1 VTTTE
6 DPRVS
11 RSKSRILDSAAD
23 LLVREGAAAATIERI
38 AAGAG
43 VARTTVY
50 RHWPSRGH
58 LVMDAFE
65 MLAAPPPAPA
75 TDDLRGGLLALLA
88 ELAWALTESRRAP
101 MLPALVDAAERD
113 EELATLQKRHTEQRR
128 KPMRLVIE
136 AAIKRGEIPRET
148 DIELALDQL
157 SGPLFYRRL
166 ITHRPITK
174 SFLEQVVIG
183 AIAAWQS
190 PPHAPADNGSP

>member
-1 VTTTE
+1 MTITE

-50 RHWPSRGH
+50 RHWPSRSH

-65 MLAAPPPAPA
+65 TLAAPPPVPA
-75 TDDLRGGLLALLA
+75 TDDLRRGLLALLA

-113 EELATLQKRHTEQRR
+113 EELANLQKRHTEQRR

-136 AAIKRGEIPRET
+136 AAITRGEIPRET
-148 DIELALDQL
+148 DTELALDQL

-174 SFLEQVVIG
+174 RFLEQVVDG

-190 PPHAPADNGSP
+190 PPHAS